1 MTDMNPAD
9 TSTGD
14 PLTNVTPVP
23 PSTLV
28 YGWLCPACGRGNTP
42 TNATCP
48 CKPWPTYPVTCGGI
62 VGIQGGGT
70 IS

>member
-1 MTDMNPAD
+1 MSEPKNPDPTPGIDLA
-9 TSTGD
+9 SIGMPPSL
-14 PLTNVTPVP
+14 PLT
-23 PSTLV
+23 
-28 YGWLCPACGRGNTP
+28 YGWLCPTCGRGNAP

-62 VGIQGGGT
+62 VGRQGGGT